1 MHINHKPGDK
11 MMVDW
16 NGTRMYV
23 YDRYTGEAIPAYLF
37 EATLPFSM
45 YSYVQACPS
54 MKINDWAIAI
64 SRLTVILAE
73 LQGF

>member
-1 MHINHKPGDK
+1 

-37 EATLPFSM
+37 EATLPLVCTVMFKH
-45 YSYVQACPS
+45 VQA
-54 MKINDWAIAI
+54 
-64 SRLTVILAE
+64 
-73 LQGF
+73 

>member
-54 MKINDWAIAI
+54 MKIND
-64 SRLTVILAE
+64 
-73 LQGF
+73 

>member
-23 YDRYTGEAIPAYLF
+23 YDCYTGEAIPAYLF

-45 YSYVQACPS
+45 YSYFKHVQA
-54 MKINDWAIAI
+54 
-64 SRLTVILAE
+64 
-73 LQGF
+73 